1 MHGVCRLSRGLP
13 HLIGRFS
20 ARLLRQMGCSAFS
33 KVRAI
38 ASLPTTTTTTTR
50 PISIARLRASG
61 STAAICRNVPH
72 SVLVH
77 AHDTIRISSPS
88 SRSHDC
94 ADEQCVTQVSAA
106 ENVSLQVYK
115 LYPWIEHVLIERER
129 QGCGST
135 RWPWQPKHQLGRRGV
150 AEGDSFEG
158 SIAPRFG
165 AG

>member
-1 MHGVCRLSRGLP
+1 MSRGLP

-20 ARLLRQMGCSAFS
+20 SRLLRQMGCSAFS

-72 SVLVH
+72 SILVH

-94 ADEQCVTQVSAA
+94 ADEHVCNASVSCR
-106 ENVSLQVYK
+106 NVSLQVYK
-115 LYPWIEHVLIERER
+115 LYPWIEHLLIERQR

-135 RWPWQPKHQLGRRGV
+135 RWPRQPKHQLGRRGV
-150 AEGDSFEG
+150 AEGDSLEG
-158 SIAPRFG
+158 SIASRFG

>member
-1 MHGVCRLSRGLP
+1 MPGVCRLSLGLP

-38 ASLPTTTTTTTR
+38 ASLPTTMTTFTR
-50 PISIARLRASG
+50 PISVARLCASG

-72 SVLVH
+72 SILVH

-94 ADEQCVTQVSAA
+94 ADEHVCNASVSCRKCFPSGVQALPMDRAFADRTTTAGVWKHKMALAA
-106 ENVSLQVYK
+106 KTS
-115 LYPWIEHVLIERER
+115 
-129 QGCGST
+129 
-135 RWPWQPKHQLGRRGV
+135 
-150 AEGDSFEG
+150 
-158 SIAPRFG
+158 
-165 AG
+165 AGPARSC